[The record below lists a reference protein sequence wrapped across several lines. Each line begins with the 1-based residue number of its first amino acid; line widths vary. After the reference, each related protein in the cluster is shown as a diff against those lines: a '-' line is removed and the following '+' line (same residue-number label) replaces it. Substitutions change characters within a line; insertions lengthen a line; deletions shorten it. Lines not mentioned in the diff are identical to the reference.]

1 MHERASSSACSLSRL
16 RGRGRCRASHRT
28 QASRVR
34 WGGERTDYAEGA
46 SSQTDASE
54 TAMMKILLTFAL
66 IALATPAQAQ
76 DYPTRPIKAVTTTS
90 AGGISDIFM
99 RALGD
104 ELLKRWGQPIVV
116 ENRPG
121 GMQNVGARACTEA
134 PPDGYTICILNA
146 EPIAYNQFLLKSMPF
161 DPEKGLQPVTN
172 LYHLIQ
178 TSPPTSRKTARRRK
192 RSSR

>member
-1 MHERASSSACSLSRL
+1 MI
-16 RGRGRCRASHRT
+16 
-28 QASRVR
+28 
-34 WGGERTDYAEGA
+34 
-46 SSQTDASE
+46 
-54 TAMMKILLTFAL
+54 KILLTVAL
-66 IALATPAQAQ
+66 MAVAGAALAQ
-76 DYPTRPIKAVTTTS
+76 DYPTRPIRALTTTS

-121 GMQNVGARACTEA
+121 GMQNLGARACTEA

-146 EPIAYNQFLLKSMPF
+146 EPIAYNQFLLKNMPF

-178 TSPPTSRKTARRRK
+178 TEVVPPFRSQQEIARDSTSLVL
-192 RSSR
+192 SG

>member
-34 WGGERTDYAEGA
+34 WGGERTEYAEGA
-46 SSQTDASE
+46 SSKTDASE

-99 RALGD
+99 RALG
-104 ELLKRWGQPIVV
+104 
-116 ENRPG
+116 G
-121 GMQNVGARACTEA
+121 GCGL
-134 PPDGYTICILNA
+134 DGS
-146 EPIAYNQFLLKSMPF
+146 E
-161 DPEKGLQPVTN
+161 
-172 LYHLIQ
+172 H
-178 TSPPTSRKTARRRK
+178 SPQAV
-192 RSSR
+192 